1 MQDRQGTNDLANGA
15 VRYGV
20 YDASGNRLRYE
31 WIRPED
37 EPLEAG
43 TPLTAGNLLTEQS
56 AAKIWRAGDAPAN
69 PMVNEAFGKLSEPN
83 YHVGDILTTVRV
95 LSAPW
100 HACDG
105 LPGPLR
111 STRRHD
117 AADDQLFQRYHH
129 LHQNGGRLARQIKEK
144 GTEKWTP
151 KPSSSPSSAPCSARP
166 R

>member
-20 YDASGNRLRYE
+20 YNANGNRLRYE
-31 WIRPED
+31 WLLLED
-37 EPLEAG
+37 EPLEVG
-43 TPLTAGNLLTEQS
+43 TPLTAGNLLTAQT
-56 AAKIWRAGDAPAN
+56 AAKIWRAGDAPTD

-105 LPGPLR
+105 STFSRTAYPDLYTVLGGTTLPNISYSDDTG
-111 STRRHD
+111 TYIKMTD
-117 AADDQLFQRYHH
+117 A
-129 LHQNGGRLARQIKEK
+129 
-144 GTEKWTP
+144 
-151 KPSSSPSSAPCSARP
+151 
-166 R
+166 

>member
-20 YDASGNRLRYE
+20 YSANGSLLRYE
-31 WIRPED
+31 WLLLED
-37 EPLEAG
+37 EPLEVG
-43 TPLTAGNLLTEQS
+43 TPLTAGNLLTAQTAE
-56 AAKIWRAGDAPAN
+56 KIWRAGDTPTD

-105 LPGPLR
+105 STFDQTAYPALYAALGGTTLPTI
-111 STRRHD
+111 SYSSDTTTYIKM
-117 AADDQLFQRYHH
+117 ADD
-129 LHQNGGRLARQIKEK
+129 
-144 GTEKWTP
+144 
-151 KPSSSPSSAPCSARP
+151 
-166 R
+166 

>member
-1 MQDRQGTNDLANGA
+1 MLDRIGTNDLANGA

-43 TPLTAGNLLTEQS
+43 TPLNRETLLS
-56 AAKIWRAGDAPAN
+56 AEAEVIVWPASGKPENPTVNDAMDKLMEAK
-69 PMVNEAFGKLSEPN
+69 E
-83 YHVGDILTTVRV
+83 VGDILTTVRV

-105 LPGPLR
+105 STFDQTAYPALYAALGGTTLP
-111 STRRHD
+111 SISYSSDTTTYIKM
-117 AADDQLFQRYHH
+117 ADD
-129 LHQNGGRLARQIKEK
+129 
-144 GTEKWTP
+144 
-151 KPSSSPSSAPCSARP
+151 
-166 R
+166 

>member
-1 MQDRQGTNDLANGA
+1 MRDRIGTNDLANGA

-31 WIRPED
+31 WLLPED

-43 TPLTAGNLLTEQS
+43 TPLTAGNLLTAQT
-56 AAKIWRAGDAPAN
+56 AAKVWRAGDAPTD
-69 PMVNEAFGKLSEPN
+69 PMVNGALEKLSEPN

-105 LPGPLR
+105 STFSRTDYPALYAVLGSTTLPTI
-111 STRRHD
+111 SYSSDTTTYIKM
-117 AADDQLFQRYHH
+117 ADD
-129 LHQNGGRLARQIKEK
+129 
-144 GTEKWTP
+144 
-151 KPSSSPSSAPCSARP
+151 
-166 R
+166 